1 MRVRVPAALLCGY
14 LMSGVV
20 SGHPCRPPITLII
33 VRPREDVARTFE
45 HRRGAYVDF
54 YEALRDMIFLIYNH
68 GMGLSDEPEDQV
80 DDEPGD
86 DEFGTLPFD
95 FQLTTF
101 RKLQHLR
108 LYAAPP
114 EPNEVSRAFYGRL
127 SRSSGR
133 RVSTHGTRSFRG
145 LLTDRAPAGSPV
157 TGLLMGCRARL
168 GVST

>member
-1 MRVRVPAALLCGY
+1 
-14 LMSGVV
+14 V
-20 SGHPCRPPITLII
+20 SPPITLII

-108 LYAAPP
+108 LYAAPLVAHAATEAYNAAWRWGQP
-114 EPNEVSRAFYGRL
+114 TRYGQDDDRFYERQAAYDEKESAL
-127 SRSSGR
+127 LNAIRSDLR
-133 RVSTHGTRSFRG
+133 I
-145 LLTDRAPAGSPV
+145 PA
-157 TGLLMGCRARL
+157 A
-168 GVST
+168 